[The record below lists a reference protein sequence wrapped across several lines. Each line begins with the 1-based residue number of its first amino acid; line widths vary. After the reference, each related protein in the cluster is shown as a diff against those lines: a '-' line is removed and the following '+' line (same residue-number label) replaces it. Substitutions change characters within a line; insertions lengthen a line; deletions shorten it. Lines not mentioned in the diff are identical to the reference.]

1 MWNIHKDVDG
11 KALEQHGWPT
21 LITNWSCNSLSG
33 NSLRIGLG
41 SRRKKLILGS
51 SNCVI
56 LISEKEFPW
65 CFFGIGIA
73 FYMNLNLIKNPSI
86 KQTVVIA
93 SELLQPDTQVVE
105 LFILVL
111 NNLLTS

>member
-1 MWNIHKDVDG
+1 
-11 KALEQHGWPT
+11 
-21 LITNWSCNSLSG
+21 
-33 NSLRIGLG
+33 
-41 SRRKKLILGS
+41 
-51 SNCVI
+51 
-56 LISEKEFPW
+56 
-65 CFFGIGIA
+65 
-73 FYMNLNLIKNPSI
+73 MNLNLIKNPSI